1 MVNKYSLIFRFNNK
15 YLMYVSYIQ
24 DNLEEVIDTSQIIYS
39 QVEKKEHLRWKLYFL
54 SKKWCLNFW
63 VI

>member
-15 YLMYVSYIQ
+15 YLTYVSYIQ

-39 QVEKKEHLRWKLYFL
+39 QVEKKEHLR
-54 SKKWCLNFW
+54 
-63 VI
+63 